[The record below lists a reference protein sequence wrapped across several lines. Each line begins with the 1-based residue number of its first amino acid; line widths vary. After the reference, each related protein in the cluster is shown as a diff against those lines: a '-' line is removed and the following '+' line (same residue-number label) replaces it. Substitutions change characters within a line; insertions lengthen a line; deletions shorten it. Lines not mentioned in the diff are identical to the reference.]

1 MAPVEMAGAWYKAS
15 IILGDMMCG
24 KKGSEHTM
32 TGHHRFHF
40 RYNFTVYAVA

>member
-24 KKGSEHTM
+24 KKGQNT
-32 TGHHRFHF
+32 R
-40 RYNFTVYAVA
+40 